1 MANVEIHELIITE
14 GLQSSDVIAE
24 QRERVGVYL
33 TRKVTLDTLGLF
45 INKLLNYS
53 SDLHTTDKT
62 IIGAI
67 NELDELRLPA
77 MPSADGVYTLKLTIT
92 SGVPALE
99 WIAE

>member
-1 MANVEIHELIITE
+1 MANVEIHDLILSE
-14 GLQSSDVIAE
+14 GLASGDFIVL
-24 QRERVGVYL
+24 QRESGGVFL
-33 TRKVTLDTLGLF
+33 TRKETLNALGLF
-45 INKLLNYS
+45 LNTLLNYS

-67 NELDELRLPA
+67 NELDEVRLPA